1 MISVD
6 LQSIRTRLTV
16 WHVLVF
22 GGILVLFAAGTSAFL
37 IVTLNRQLDDSLKE
51 DVEIVEQ
58 VLVQSSEGSFPLD
71 THPNPVSRL
80 ERFMEI
86 WSPGGQLLFRSKTL
100 GDRSLGGPPDPVD
113 IGEGV
118 RIRSMVLS
126 DSTRWRTA
134 TAVASP
140 HGLPLVIRLAVSE
153 GEFYLAIRNFVTVL
167 LTGVPLGLLLVIIS
181 GYMLARGA
189 LRPIDAMAA
198 RARRIGVQNLKDRIP
213 VKHEK
218 DELGRLA
225 IAFND
230 LLERVERSFEELKRF
245 TADASHELRTP
256 LTAMRS
262 VGEVGVQGER
272 TPVEYRE
279 IIGSMLEEISR
290 LTHLVDSLLFLSR
303 ADGAGHQLFR
313 EEFDLLM
320 FVRDTAGLI
329 SILAEE
335 RGQSLRVEGEAGLL
349 VSADRSLLS
358 QAVLNLIDNA
368 IKFSPEGS
376 EILLHVGRQDQ
387 DCAWFEVID
396 HGRGIPVAE
405 RERIFERFY
414 RLDRARTRG
423 HGGAGLG
430 LAIARWAVEANGGVV
445 RAGDTEGGGSTFRV
459 ELRFAG
465 K

>member
-1 MISVD
+1 VISVD
-6 LQSIRTRLTV
+6 LQSIRTRLTI
-16 WHVLVF
+16 WHLLVF

-37 IVTLNRQLDDSLKE
+37 VFTLNRQLDDSLKE

-58 VLVQSSEGSFPLD
+58 VLVQSPEGSFPLD
-71 THPNPVSRL
+71 THPNPVNRL

-86 WSPGGQLLFRSKTL
+86 WSTDGRLLLRSRTL
-100 GDRSLGGPPDPVD
+100 GDRSLGGAPDPVD
-113 IGEGV
+113 MGEDV
-118 RIRSMVLS
+118 RIRSLVLS
-126 DSTRWRTA
+126 DSTRWRMA
-134 TAVASP
+134 TAVVTP

-153 GEFYLAIRNFVTVL
+153 GGFYSNIRNFVTVL
-167 LTGVPLGLLLVIIS
+167 LTGVPFGLLLVIIS

-198 RARRIGVQNLKDRIP
+198 RAKRIGVHNLKDRIP
-213 VKHEK
+213 IKHER

-230 LLERVERSFEELKRF
+230 LLIRVERSFEELKRF

-272 TPVEYRE
+272 TPAEYRE

-290 LTHLVDSLLFLSR
+290 LTRLVDSLLYLSR
-303 ADGAGHQLFR
+303 ADGGRHQPFR

-320 FVRDTAGLI
+320 FAREIAGLI

-335 RGQSLRVEGEAGLL
+335 RGQSLRVEGEDGLI

-358 QAVLNLIDNA
+358 QAVLNLLDNA
-368 IKFSPEGS
+368 IKFSPERS
-376 EILLHVGRQDQ
+376 EILLHVGRQDTV
-387 DCAWFEVID
+387 CAWLEVID
-396 HGRGIPVAE
+396 RGPGIPVAE

-414 RLDRARTRG
+414 RLNRAQTRG
-423 HGGAGLG
+423 HGGTGLG

-445 RAGDTEGGGSTFRV
+445 RVVETEGGGSTFRV
-459 ELRFAG
+459 ELRFAS